1 MAHIPLINLSQVK
14 QNQLSNL
21 VDTKILTASG
31 EIFSTITGS
40 QIQTGNFDNKY
51 VNNTG
56 DQTISG
62 IKNFASR
69 PLVFNTGVLLTGERL
84 SPSQTGELAS
94 SGNLR
99 ATGLNLQTQI
109 NTLSGITGTFTGVF
123 YPRTGNPSGFS
134 SALITGSSFLNLANF
149 TGVVGGQVKID
160 GNTVIISG
168 DVRTT
173 GVLSIGASGN
183 INTGSYTG
191 NVRLSGGGHSVV
203 FTGQHPIMHISGNTG
218 AYGNFLTPSSIIGVP
233 SITTTG
239 YFPSGLTSGHVVVS
253 GAGTI
258 SVYTGISGVIIISGD
273 KVGVKSLA
281 ATGTFNTGYFTGDIM
296 LSGSPTTT
304 IFTGTPINNLIVIS
318 GNTGSLLLT
327 SQTSIFASTSD
338 LGTTGLTLQNQLER
352 PTGNICMF
360 DSGIKTAVTVQ
371 SFQFPILFN
380 QPPFVFTQL
389 KYLGNTGAGLPII
402 GISGITTSGFSGVY
416 DRVFNTTGYS
426 LNILAMSGLIQTPQ
440 TNLESLTG
448 WWVNHPDRP
457 PNNPSS
463 FDDEFNSTGTLP
475 GGNSGK
481 WFWAS
486 QGSATAVITGGHL
499 RIRDIT
505 DNGVHALY
513 QPISGSSVTGVP
525 WAITTKV
532 KFNDLT
538 YRTFNKFGLFVSGTG
553 ANFITWIIR
562 VGNTDSIVHTLSLS
576 QFTGPAALNSETTP
590 TFLSYDRDLYLRI
603 LNTGAGVGLFYQYS
617 RDGYSYITANSGT
630 TNAFI
635 NHTISNVGF
644 MTDTVNSSAM
654 FNDYEFFRLQT
665 GILP

>member
-360 DSGIKTAVTVQ
+360 D
-371 SFQFPILFN
+371 
-380 QPPFVFTQL
+380 
-389 KYLGNTGAGLPII
+389 
-402 GISGITTSGFSGVY
+402 
-416 DRVFNTTGYS
+416 
-426 LNILAMSGLIQTPQ
+426 
-440 TNLESLTG
+440 
-448 WWVNHPDRP
+448 
-457 PNNPSS
+457 
-463 FDDEFNSTGTLP
+463 
-475 GGNSGK
+475 
-481 WFWAS
+481 
-486 QGSATAVITGGHL
+486 
-499 RIRDIT
+499 
-505 DNGVHALY
+505 
-513 QPISGSSVTGVP
+513 
-525 WAITTKV
+525 
-532 KFNDLT
+532 
-538 YRTFNKFGLFVSGTG
+538 
-553 ANFITWIIR
+553 
-562 VGNTDSIVHTLSLS
+562 
-576 QFTGPAALNSETTP
+576 
-590 TFLSYDRDLYLRI
+590 
-603 LNTGAGVGLFYQYS
+603 
-617 RDGYSYITANSGT
+617 
-630 TNAFI
+630 
-635 NHTISNVGF
+635 
-644 MTDTVNSSAM
+644 
-654 FNDYEFFRLQT
+654 
-665 GILP
+665 